1 VARLRPGH
9 ISSNPRRHVQRE
21 KPVTTGTDEIVKVHE
36 KSSDPSGK
44 KSVREPETGTRL
56 SALEI
61 HENIRAPAVE
71 ELERPAS
78 SLLFSSLAAG
88 MLIGFSFL
96 GSAFVSHNAAEPYKH
111 ALASLAYPV
120 GFMFVVLGRSELFTE
135 NTLEPIIPLLHKRD
149 RRTLRQMLRMWGLL
163 IVGNLMGAFLF
174 AWVLG
179 RTTMIEPSLH
189 PSLQE
194 VSAKA
199 LAGGFGEVFYKA
211 IFGGWLIA
219 LLAWLLATT
228 TDTMAQIAM
237 VWVTTAPI
245 SAFNFRHSIAGSVEA
260 FYRGVTGTSGWGD
273 VLGGFVVPALIGN
286 AIGGVVMVALFN
298 YAQVAEE
305 HKEKKTESKI
315 ISEA

>member
-1 VARLRPGH
+1 
-9 ISSNPRRHVQRE
+9 
-21 KPVTTGTDEIVKVHE
+21 VTPDAKDITEIHE
-36 KSSDPSGK
+36 TSSDPSGK
-44 KSVREPETGTRL
+44 KSVRQPETGTRL

-88 MLIGFSFL
+88 MLISFSFL

-111 ALASLAYPV
+111 ALAALAYPV
-120 GFMFVVLGRSELFTE
+120 GFLFVILGRSELFTE
-135 NTLEPIIPLLHKRD
+135 NTLEPVIPLLHKRD

-163 IVGNLMGAFLF
+163 IVGNLVGAFIIAL
-174 AWVLG
+174 VVG
-179 RTTMIEPSLH
+179 RTTMIDPSLH

-194 VSAKA
+194 VSQKA
-199 LAGGFGEVFYKA
+199 MAGGFGEVFYKS

-228 TDTMAQIAM
+228 ANTMAQI
-237 VWVTTAPI
+237 VIIWVTTAPI
-245 SAFNFRHSIAGSVEA
+245 AAFDFRHSIAGSVEA

-273 VLGGFVVPALIGN
+273 VFGGFVVPALIGN

-305 HKEKKTESKI
+305 HQEKKQEKKI
-315 ISEA
+315 VSA